1 MSESMLLIAAA
12 TTLEKIQKLPMQFW
26 LKFALFIAAFIVGVI
41 ILKKIAGMNKA
52 VLGAIL
58 FVVVTI
64 MGFNWIYERNEPA
77 WATPVVEKLA
87 NFFPS
92 KGSYEGKQAR

>member
-1 MSESMLLIAAA
+1 MLLLAA
-12 TTLEKIQKLPMQFW
+12 TTLEKIQRLPMQFW
-26 LKFALFIAAFIVGVI
+26 LKFALVIVAFIAGVI
-41 ILKKIAGMNKA
+41 VLKKIAGMNKA

-58 FVVVTI
+58 FIVVS
-64 MGFNWIYERNEPA
+64 MLGFTWIYERNEPA

-92 KGSYEGKQAR
+92 KGSYEGKQSR

>member
-1 MSESMLLIAAA
+1 MLLIAAA
-12 TTLEKIQKLPMQFW
+12 TTMDKLQKLPVQFW
-26 LKFALFIAAFIVGVI
+26 LKAALVIVGFIVGVI
-41 ILKKIAGMNKA
+41 VLKKIAGMNKA
-52 VLGAIL
+52 VLGAVF
-58 FVVVTI
+58 FVVVTV

-92 KGSYEGKQAR
+92 KGSYASKQSK